1 MAENSLSLPHL
12 GLPGA
17 AQRMAGGWN
26 QLKGQHIYQLMLA
39 VSWDELEQM
48 TRTPTH
54 GLPMWLPGFFLAWR
68 LGNKS

>member
-54 GLPMWLPGFFLAWR
+54 GLPM
-68 LGNKS
+68 